1 MTTFDDVESNR
12 VLSEKELKPSEEIL
26 NKPEEATKEKQT
38 KPARW
43 TSIRALLEKRGD
55 VEFRGCTPVPYD
67 ERKETK
73 YLNIFTIWFS
83 ISCNPL
89 P

>member
-1 MTTFDDVESNR
+1 MTIIGDVESNR
-12 VLSEKELKPSEEIL
+12 APFEKELKLSEGIPDKSGEV
-26 NKPEEATKEKQT
+26 TKAKRSSFVWWRKT
-38 KPARW
+38 KGA
-43 TSIRALLEKRGD
+43 LEKRVD

-67 ERKETK
+67 ERIETN

>member
-1 MTTFDDVESNR
+1 MTNIEDGESNR
-12 VLSEKELKPSEEIL
+12 VPFRRDLKLSEGIPDKSGEV
-26 NKPEEATKEKQT
+26 TKT
-38 KPARW
+38 KRKGFVW
-43 TSIRALLEKRGD
+43 RRNIKSTLEKRGD

-67 ERKETK
+67 ERKEMN